1 MFVRFILFSLII
13 FLLGGCGSSNPASN
27 PPSDGP
33 TYKQQQANVEKV
45 TLQLNWFPEAEHG
58 GFYAAKVHGFFEAED
73 LEVEIIPGGP
83 NVPVIPTLDTG
94 RVDFA
99 VTNADRII
107 FGQAAEADVVALM
120 APIQDS
126 PRCIM
131 VHDSSGIKSLEE
143 LSNVTLA
150 IGTGPAFFDYM
161 KLKLPLENVETTAY
175 PGSIG
180 PFLANERFAQQAY
193 VFSEPF
199 LAKEQGGA
207 PISLMV
213 SELGY
218 NPYASLLVARRETIT
233 NSAELTQKLVRAS
246 VRGWMKYLESP
257 EETNKLIASLNPDM
271 SMAALAY
278 GADEIAKLCKTANGS
293 FDDLGTM
300 TTARWQMLID
310 QLVEIGR
317 IDEGEIIAKKVFST
331 DFLIFD
337 SPAGSVTTE

>member
-1 MFVRFILFSLII
+1 MLVRFILFSLIT
-13 FLLGGCGSSNPASN
+13 FLLSGCGSSNPASN
-27 PPSDGP
+27 PQSDDP
-33 TYKQQQANVEKV
+33 THTQQQSKVEKV

-58 GFYAAKVHGFFEAED
+58 GFYAAKVHGFFEAEG

-120 APIQDS
+120 APLQES

-131 VHDSSGIKSLEE
+131 VHESSGIKSLAE
-143 LSNVTLA
+143 LANVTLA

-161 KLKLPLENVETTAY
+161 KLKLPLENVETAAY

-180 PFLANERFAQQAY
+180 PFLANEHFAQQAY

-199 LAKEQGGA
+199 LVKEQGGT

-233 NSAELTQKLVRAS
+233 ESPTLTQKMVRAS
-246 VRGWMKYLESP
+246 VRGWTKYLKSP
-257 EETNKLIASLNPDM
+257 EETNKLITSLNPDM

-278 GADEIAKLCKTANGS
+278 GADEIAKLCLTADGS

-300 TTARWQMLID
+300 TTNRWQMLID

-317 IDEGEIIAKKVFST
+317 LEEGEVIANKVFST
-331 DFLIFD
+331 DFLLP
-337 SPAGSVTTE
+337 SSSASSVTTE